1 MLVLT
6 RKLGESIAIDDHI
19 KIRIVQIKGKQ
30 VRIGIEAPKD
40 TKIHREEVY
49 VAIQE
54 QNKQSVAVLPARIGA
69 IGLKIGGLPPPA
81 EPTAAGAIQPAV
93 ANLGTGLIRARPVVL
108 HSGPT
113 TAGHESD

>member
-19 KIRIVQIKGKQ
+19 KIRVVQIKGKQ
-30 VRIGIEAPKD
+30 VRLGIEAPKD

-54 QNKQSVAVLPARIGA
+54 QNVQSADVSADKSRSVAKL
-69 IGLKIGGLPPPA
+69 LKP
-81 EPTAAGAIQPAV
+81 
-93 ANLGTGLIRARPVVL
+93 
-108 HSGPT
+108 
-113 TAGHESD
+113 

>member
-49 VAIQE
+49 LAIQD
-54 QNKQSVAVLPARIGA
+54 QNKDSVSISPEKTKSVAKL
-69 IGLKIGGLPPPA
+69 LKP
-81 EPTAAGAIQPAV
+81 
-93 ANLGTGLIRARPVVL
+93 
-108 HSGPT
+108 
-113 TAGHESD
+113 